1 LALEASAGG
10 LPLASGVPRGR
21 ALALP
26 LAIGRRL
33 LAVLATLLASSF
45 VVYSSLYLAPG
56 DPIKLLSGG
65 RPLPPAA
72 EARLSAEYHLD
83 QPFFVRYWD
92 WLKDVVHGDFGR
104 STVFHQDVSS
114 LLSPRIGTTFFL
126 VVFASL
132 LIVLFGVGLGL
143 LSGLGRRSTRTAV
156 TVGTAVGMGIPS
168 FVASILLIALFSVQ
182 LGWFPVT
189 GSGSGLGDRLWH
201 LTLPAL
207 ALALLGIA
215 YVARIAGVA
224 ITEEA
229 TQEHV
234 TTATARGVPRP
245 LIVRRHILRNA
256 LIPIVTVSGLM
267 IASLIA
273 GSAVVEQAFELDG
286 IGSFLISSVNAR
298 DFPVV
303 QAICLIIVVVFVV
316 VNAVVD
322 VLYRLLDPRLRGGS

>member
-1 LALEASAGG
+1 MALEASAGK
-10 LPLASGVPRGR
+10 LPAPRRALRGR
-21 ALALP
+21 VPALP

-33 LAVLATLLASSF
+33 AAVLATLLASSF
-45 VVYSSLYLAPG
+45 IVYSSLYLAPG
-56 DPIKLLSGG
+56 NPIKLLSGG
-65 RPLPPAA
+65 RPLPPVA
-72 EARLSAEYHLD
+72 EARLTAEYHLD
-83 QPFFVRYWD
+83 QPFMTRYWD
-92 WLKDVVHGDFGR
+92 WLKDAVLGDFGR
-104 STVFHQDVSS
+104 STVFHQEVSS
-114 LLSPRIGTTFFL
+114 LLSPRVGTTLFL

-132 LIVLFGVGLGL
+132 LIILFGVGLGL
-143 LSGLGRRSTRTAV
+143 LSGLGRRSTRTTV
-156 TVGTAVGMGIPS
+156 TIGTAVGMGIPS
-168 FVASILLIALFSVQ
+168 FIASILLIALYSVQ

-189 GSGSGLGDRLWH
+189 GSGSGFGDRLWH
-201 LTLPAL
+201 LTLPAI
-207 ALALLGIA
+207 ALALLGVA

-224 ITEEA
+224 IIEEA
-229 TQEHV
+229 SQDHV
-234 TTATARGVPRP
+234 TTASARGMPRRT
-245 LIVRRHILRNA
+245 IIRRHILRNA

-322 VLYRLLDPRLRGGS
+322 VLYRVLDPRLRGS